1 MQAKSL
7 ARAGAV
13 AFVAVAITAAAI
25 QMRDGPSRPS
35 AAAMPAPEANRDPL
49 RAELVRCQAL
59 GQDGASDAACLRA
72 WDANRRR
79 FFGLAGPATAE
90 GANERPSSESA
101 SPTGG
106 QSNEDPVAKASAP
119 APAGGH

>member
-25 QMRDGPSRPS
+25 QMRDGPSHPPEGP
-35 AAAMPAPEANRDPL
+35 MPAPEANRDPL

-79 FFGLAGPATAE
+79 FFGLAGPATAR
-90 GANERPSSESA
+90 GANERPSSGLPG
-101 SPTGG
+101 PTDGKA
-106 QSNEDPVAKASAP
+106 NEDPVAKASAP